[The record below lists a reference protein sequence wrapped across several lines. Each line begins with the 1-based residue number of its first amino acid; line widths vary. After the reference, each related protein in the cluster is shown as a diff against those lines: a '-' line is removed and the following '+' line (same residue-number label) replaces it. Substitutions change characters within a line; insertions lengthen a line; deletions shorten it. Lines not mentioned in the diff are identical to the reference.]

1 MGQYKSGRESFEILQ
16 MQSLFVAVSHFNTQK
31 CQFSTGWKAGWIEAA
46 QISHITLFFFI
57 NIKVCW
63 RWPGYLFTHLTCIR
77 FFIYLCFTCVKKKNA
92 TVWDAFIGFEGG
104 RKRNLDAILLLWCH
118 NISPRFWQIRRGLR
132 RGVLNAA
139 VCSAAAITTAL
150 PRPQKS
156 LSATW
161 CMKAHCLLI
170 QLWVT
175 PPTPSAQMQYDP
187 AATIHFS
194 LWRRFNEFLLRCV
207 CMSLCLP
214 PSFWSSSPS
223 VRLGNASAAAG
234 EPLCFFIFLFFF
246 DFTSLNSALEKSE
259 QICISNL
266 YILRGFYLFLLI

>member
-1 MGQYKSGRESFEILQ
+1 MPVFHWVK
-16 MQSLFVAVSHFNTQK
+16 
-31 CQFSTGWKAGWIEAA
+31 GWLDR
-46 QISHITLFFFI
+46 SCPDLTYHTFFFLSI
-57 NIKVCW
+57 LRFAGGDLGICL
-63 RWPGYLFTHLTCIR
+63 RIWPVFV

-175 PPTPSAQMQYDP
+175 PPTPSAQKQYDP

-234 EPLCFFIFLFFF
+234 EPLCFLIFFF
-246 DFTSLNSALEKSE
+246 F
-259 QICISNL
+259 
-266 YILRGFYLFLLI
+266 FLLHVFEFGFGKIRTNLHL

>member
-1 MGQYKSGRESFEILQ
+1 MPYYYFGVTTSLPGFGKSDG
-16 MQSLFVAVSHFNTQK
+16 
-31 CQFSTGWKAGWIEAA
+31 
-46 QISHITLFFFI
+46 
-57 NIKVCW
+57 
-63 RWPGYLFTHLTCIR
+63 
-77 FFIYLCFTCVKKKNA
+77 
-92 TVWDAFIGFEGG
+92 
-104 RKRNLDAILLLWCH
+104 
-118 NISPRFWQIRRGLR
+118 GLR

-234 EPLCFFIFLFFF
+234 EPLCFLIFLIFFF
-246 DFTSLNSALEKSE
+246 TSRLWIRLWKKPNKSASLICTYWGVFIYFFWFKPPFQLECDRRFSSHPAWQTTARMDMSCSVLHKSWTTGDE
-259 QICISNL
+259 LALSLQNK
-266 YILRGFYLFLLI
+266 Y